1 MVQQHDWKEELE
13 SFGNELVQ
21 EERLGDLV
29 DNLLALLTMP
39 DVQGGKTFV
48 GHKSPDDDV
57 LLCFYIGKKYIPG
70 AADVRFAFVNAG
82 ESLPG
87 SEGNSNVI
95 HFDTGLGEFD
105 QHGKGIKR
113 TSSAQILAEKL
124 GVQNDPGLKLLLAMA
139 TAVDNVEPLSH
150 RDIHFTIEGYRSLF
164 RKEDGKT
171 NWDTVIERTFEL
183 FDINYGQETRRVQS
197 RQQLDQH
204 ARWTV
209 FPNGLRLATIL
220 WQPQLREAAFER
232 GASVVVWTEIR
243 HRHKDTGEA
252 LSWPQFNRIKRAPGF
267 SQKDWEQV
275 FYTGIQRNRRP
286 PGLYLDTVALD
297 LTKSEAK
304 KRNAGLDLLPRVW
317 FLHES
322 KALILNGSLTHD
334 PKREEIT
341 QLTPTEIVGTVEK
354 TLSRI
359 PSHITSQWG
368 IKNAPR

>member
-1 MVQQHDWKEELE
+1 MEERTDWKEELG
-13 SFGNELVQ
+13 SFGNELAQ
-21 EERLGDLV
+21 QERLGDLV

-39 DVQGGKTFV
+39 DVQGRKTFV
-48 GHKSPDDDV
+48 GHKAPDDDV
-57 LLCFYIGKKYIPG
+57 FLCFYIGKKYIPG
-70 AADVRFAFVNAG
+70 AADVRFEFVNAG

-87 SEGNSNVI
+87 TEEDVNVY
-95 HFDTGLGEFD
+95 HFDTGGGQDD

-113 TSSAQILAEKL
+113 TSSAQILAERL

-150 RDIHFTIEGYRSLF
+150 RDIHFTVEGYRALF

-171 NWDTVIERTFEL
+171 DWDTVIQRTLEL
-183 FDINYGQETRRVQS
+183 FDINYKQETQRVQS
-197 RQQLDQH
+197 RQQLDKH

-243 HRHKDTGEA
+243 HRHKDIGEA
-252 LSWPQFNRIKRAPGF
+252 LSWPQFNRAKKSPGF
-267 SQKDWEQV
+267 SQNDWEQV
-275 FYTGIQRNRRP
+275 FYTGVQRNRKI
-286 PGLYLDTVALD
+286 PGFSLDTVTKD
-297 LTKSEAK
+297 LTVAEAK
-304 KRNAGLDLLPRVW
+304 KRNSSLALLPRVW

-354 TLSRI
+354 TLARI
-359 PSHITSQWG
+359 PPYITSRWG
-368 IKNAPR
+368 VRKTPS